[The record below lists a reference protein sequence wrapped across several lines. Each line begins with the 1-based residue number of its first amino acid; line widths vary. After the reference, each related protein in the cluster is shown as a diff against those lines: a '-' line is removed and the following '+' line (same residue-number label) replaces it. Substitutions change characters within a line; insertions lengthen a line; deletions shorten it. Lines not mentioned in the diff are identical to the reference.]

1 MWSNFV
7 SYSLCLIVLLL
18 FGGQL
23 NALESNF
30 VSSPSTPLSNVDTL
44 AQAPLTED
52 NFTSVFPIVCIADGC
67 IEGRATPGFQID
79 EYESFFA
86 IPYAEPPVGKLRFA
100 VRKSHNLST
109 YFIMNCCRMNG
120 CSSLKVKHS
129 CGFKRFVLHFHPDF
143 WIPLKNIAFQL

>member
-1 MWSNFV
+1 MYIYCASEIRKRQSIKHSPLFEAKRQKNKQTKNKNRSSRKSNMWSIFFG
-7 SYSLCLIVLLL
+7 YLHCLIVLLL

-23 NALESNF
+23 NAFESNF

-44 AQAPLTED
+44 AAQSPLTED
-52 NFTSVFPIVCIADGC
+52 NFTSVFPIVCFADGC

-100 VRKSHNLST
+100 VRKSCN
-109 YFIMNCCRMNG
+109 FI
-120 CSSLKVKHS
+120 
-129 CGFKRFVLHFHPDF
+129 
-143 WIPLKNIAFQL
+143 II